1 MHFECLQSDFKN
13 ALVNVSRAVSTK
25 VTIPALEGVLIEAQD
40 ERLTISGYDL
50 EIAIITDIKAT
61 IQVEGAVAVKAKLLL
76 DIIKKLP
83 PKFITIDVE
92 DNNLVNISCDNINY
106 SIVGIAAQEFPEIPN
121 FNVRKMIS
129 IQSDVLRDMLRQTV
143 YAVSDNK
150 SKPIYTGSLFEFK
163 EGVFN
168 IVAVDGYRMAIR
180 SEYID
185 CKLDT
190 SFVVPGKTQLEIL
203 KLLNKD
209 DEKIE
214 IVEGDRHIAFCVD
227 NYRILSRLIEGIF
240 MDYKSA
246 IPKEH
251 KTELIVN
258 RRKLI
263 DSVERMSLLCNDKIQ
278 NPVRCLF
285 ENDEIKLS
293 TTAAIGKANEIMQ
306 ADINGE
312 SVEMGLNCRYFLDAL
327 KNCDT
332 DEVRILL
339 SGSLSPMILKPVSG
353 DSFLHIVVPMRL
365 GNN

>member
-1 MHFECLQSDFKN
+1 MHFECLQSDFNN
-13 ALVNVSRAVSTK
+13 ALANVSRAVSTK
-25 VTIPALEGVLIEAQD
+25 VTIPALEGVLIEARE

-61 IQVEGAVAVKAKLLL
+61 IQVEGAVVVKAKLLL

-106 SIVGIAAQEFPEIPN
+106 SIVGIAAQEFPEIPD
-121 FNVRKMIS
+121 FNIQNMIS
-129 IQSDVLRDMLRQTV
+129 IQSDVLRDMVRQTV
-143 YAVSDNK
+143 YAVSNNK

-163 EGVFN
+163 DGVFN
-168 IVAVDGYRMAIR
+168 IVVVDGYRMAIK

-214 IVEGDRHIAFCVD
+214 IVAGERHIAFCVD
-227 NYRILSRLIEGIF
+227 NYKILSRLIEGIF

-251 KTELIVN
+251 KTEFIVN

-263 DSVERMSLLCNDKIQ
+263 DSVERMSLLTNDKIQ
-278 NPVRCLF
+278 NPVRCIF
-285 ENDEIKLS
+285 ESNEIKLS
-293 TTAAIGKANEIMQ
+293 TATSIGKANEILTGKVS
-306 ADINGE
+306 GE
-312 SVEMGLNCRYFLDAL
+312 YIEIGFNCRYLLDVL

-332 DEVRILL
+332 DEVRLQL
-339 SGSLSPMILKPVSG
+339 NGSLAPMILAPISG
-353 DSFLHIVVPMRL
+353 DNFLHMVVPMRL
-365 GNN
+365 GK